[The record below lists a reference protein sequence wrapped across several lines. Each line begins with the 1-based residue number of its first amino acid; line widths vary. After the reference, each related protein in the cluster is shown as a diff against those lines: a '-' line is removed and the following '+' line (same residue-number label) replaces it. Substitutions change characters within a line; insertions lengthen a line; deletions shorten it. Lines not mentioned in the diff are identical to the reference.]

1 MGRIK
6 YKEAIGLEVK
16 RGRPLKGKAPNKEE
30 LARLYNEE
38 GNTAEEIG
46 RAFGCSQDTILRLLE
61 SYGLRQRETVNKL
74 KDYTLADLKGLVA
87 KKGPAKAAYELGVDR
102 TTLYRNIKKLK
113 NAENVKL

>member
-46 RAFGCSQDTILRLLE
+46 RRERTAAE
-61 SYGLRQRETVNKL
+61 SVGKQ
-74 KDYTLADLKGLVA
+74 
-87 KKGPAKAAYELGVDR
+87 
-102 TTLYRNIKKLK
+102 
-113 NAENVKL
+113 